1 MAEYKHTPVENVPEV
16 EIVDRVTGFWQK
28 NSRNLAIALA
38 AVVAVGGGIAAYK
51 YFVSGPKLEK
61 SNEAIFRAENY
72 FRLDSLQLALNGDA
86 TNPGFVKIID
96 KYSGTPAANLAQF
109 YAGASYLRLGDFK
122 NAEKYLKD
130 FSTSAVQVNARAKSL
145 LADAYAEQGKKEEAA
160 KLYRE
165 AAGLFEK
172 DEFNSSEYLF
182 RAGFLY
188 ESLGKNT
195 EAIEAYKTIKEKYP
209 RSERGFEV
217 DKYLARLGETQ

>member
-1 MAEYKHTPVENVPEV
+1 MADHKQTPVESVPEV

-28 NSRNLAIALA
+28 NSKNIAIALG
-38 AVVAVGGGIAAYK
+38 AVVVLAGGFAAYK
-51 YFVSGPKLEK
+51 YFISGPKMEK

-86 TNPGFVKIID
+86 TNPGFIKIMD
-96 KYSGTPAANLAQF
+96 KYSGTPAANLAKF
-109 YAGASYLRLGDFK
+109 YAGASYLRLGDYK

-130 FSTSAVQVNARAKSL
+130 FSTPAVQVNARAKSL

-165 AAGLFEK
+165 AAGLFDK

-182 RAGFLY
+182 RAGYLY
-188 ESLGKNT
+188 ESLGKNS
-195 EAIEAYKTIKEKYP
+195 EAIEAYKIIKEKYP